1 MLTLVKKGDLSPVS
15 LSQIKTHLRLDHS
28 DEDEYLIQLIETA
41 TQLVEA
47 YLGRS
52 LMRQTW
58 ELLWQKSCDTPARLT
73 PQHAKPTRIA
83 LKFPPFIQ
91 IIHLESMLEN
101 NQLIPIKRYEI
112 DVMHDMPFLVIGSI
126 YEKVRVVYESGY
138 GGYPHDVPGP
148 IRQAIMA
155 TVTEYYENRGVVSV
169 PTNNYVQGLLQ
180 PYRTTRLV

>member
-1 MLTLVKKGDLSPVS
+1 MLTLVKKADLSPIS

-28 DEDEYLIQLIETA
+28 DEDEYLTQLIETA
-41 TQLVEA
+41 SQLVEA

-58 ELLWQKSCDTPARLT
+58 ELLWQKSDDALTCLT
-73 PQHAKPTRIA
+73 PQRSKPTRIA
-83 LKFPPFIQ
+83 LKFPPFVQ
-91 IIHLESMLEN
+91 IVRLESILES
-101 NQLIPIKRYEI
+101 NQLTPIKRYEI

-138 GGYPHDVPGP
+138 GDFPHDVPGP
-148 IRQAIMA
+148 ICQAIMA

-180 PYRTTRLV
+180 PYRIIRLV